1 MNGRE
6 PFPGLRLRPVGA
18 DDLPAMARAYQGL
31 SRQSLYQ
38 RFFTL
43 MPDPTPLV
51 AQHLALVDH
60 RDHEAFLV
68 LDGDEVVGMA
78 QWDRRY
84 GRPDEAEVA
93 ITVVDA
99 WQGRGLGRA
108 LIRALA
114 GDAHRHGIS
123 TLTAEVLTENRAA
136 AGLAG
141 SQHPAVTGVDG
152 TETRY
157 VFPLAS

>member
-1 MNGRE
+1 MNGRV
-6 PFPGLRLRPVGA
+6 PFPELELRPVAPG
-18 DDLPAMARAYQGL
+18 DLPAVSRAYRGL

-51 AQHLALVDH
+51 ARHLAQVDH
-60 RDHEAFLV
+60 LDHESFVV

-78 QWDRRY
+78 QWDRR
-84 GRPDEAEVA
+84 RLHPDEAEVA
-93 ITVVDA
+93 VTVVDA
-99 WQGRGLGRA
+99 WQRQGLGRA
-108 LIRALA
+108 LVRMLA
-114 GDAHRHGIS
+114 GDAHRHGIAR
-123 TLTAEVLTENRAA
+123 LTAEVLTENRAA
-136 AGLAG
+136 AGLAV
-141 SQHPAVTGVDG
+141 SQRPVVTGVDG

>member
-6 PFPGLRLRPVGA
+6 PFPTLTLRPVAPG
-18 DDLPAMARAYQGL
+18 DLPAIARAYKGL

-60 RDHEAFLV
+60 RDHEGFVV
-68 LDGDEVVGMA
+68 LEDDLVVGMA
-78 QWDRRY
+78 QWDRRR
-84 GRPDEAEVA
+84 GHPDEAEVA
-93 ITVVDA
+93 ITVVDS
-99 WQGRGLGRA
+99 WQRHGLGRA

-136 AGLAG
+136 AGLAS
-141 SQHPAVTGVDG
+141 SQHPADTGVDG

>member
-6 PFPGLRLRPVGA
+6 PFPRLALRPVEPA
-18 DDLPAMARAYQGL
+18 DLPAIALAYRHL

-51 AQHLALVDH
+51 ARHLAQIDH
-60 RDHEAFLV
+60 LDHEGFVV
-68 LDGDEVVGMA
+68 LDGDDVIGMA
-78 QWDRRY
+78 QWDRRA
-84 GRPDEAEVA
+84 GQPDEAEVA

-99 WQGRGLGRA
+99 WQRQGLGRA
-108 LIRALA
+108 LVRVLA
-114 GDAHRHGIS
+114 GDAYRHGIA

-136 AGLAG
+136 AGLAA
-141 SQHPAVTGVDG
+141 SQHPTTTGMAG

>member
-6 PFPGLRLRPVGA
+6 PLPGLLLRPVAQG
-18 DDLPAMARAYQGL
+18 DLPAIARAYRGL

-51 AQHLALVDH
+51 EQHLALVDH
-60 RDHEAFLV
+60 RDHEAFV
-68 LDGDEVVGMA
+68 VFDGDEVVGIA
-78 QWDRRY
+78 EWDRRI
-84 GRPDEAEVA
+84 GRADEAEVA
-93 ITVVDA
+93 VTVVDS
-99 WQGRGLGRA
+99 WQRHGLGRA
-108 LIRALA
+108 LVRVLA

-136 AGLAG
+136 AGLAT
-141 SQHPAVTGVDG
+141 SQGPSTTGMDG
-152 TETRY
+152 AETRY